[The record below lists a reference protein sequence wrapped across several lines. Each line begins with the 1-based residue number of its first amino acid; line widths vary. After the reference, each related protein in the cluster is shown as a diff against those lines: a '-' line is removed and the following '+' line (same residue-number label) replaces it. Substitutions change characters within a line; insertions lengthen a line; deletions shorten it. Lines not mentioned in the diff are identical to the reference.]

1 MPRLKKPPEELQ
13 NQEILARIDYG
24 KKKMQTTNQEIALA
38 IRMTP
43 QTFCSRLR
51 NPGDFKL
58 DELRAIAKK
67 LHMPLMVLLGEQPIR
82 NDSQ

>member
-1 MPRLKKPPEELQ
+1 MPKLKKPPEELQ
-13 NQEILARIDYG
+13 NQEIVARIYYG
-24 KKKMQTTNQEIALA
+24 KRRMQTTNQEIALA
-38 IRMTP
+38 IRITP
-43 QTFCSRLR
+43 QTFCNRLK
-51 NPGDFKL
+51 NPGGFRL